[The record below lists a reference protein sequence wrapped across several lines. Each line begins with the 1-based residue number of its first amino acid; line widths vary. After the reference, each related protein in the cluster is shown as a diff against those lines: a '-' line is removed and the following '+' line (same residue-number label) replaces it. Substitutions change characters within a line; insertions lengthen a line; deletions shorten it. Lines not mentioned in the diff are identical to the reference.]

1 MKTKMKG
8 SMMNASLEN
17 KVAVVTGGTSGI
29 GKATSLA
36 LAKAGAKVVVAGRRE
51 NEGQAV
57 VQAIEKSGGKA
68 IFVKTDVSR
77 EADVKALVDKTLATF
92 GRLDIAF
99 NNAGTEGQMGPT
111 TDIQTSE
118 NYQSVFDINVKGVL
132 LSMKHEAAAMLRNGG
147 GAIINT
153 SSIAGQV
160 GFAGSGVYVAS
171 KHAVRGLS
179 KSAALEFAKKGIR
192 VNTVSPGTIQ
202 TEMIGRMLGD
212 GESDAKKW
220 WENQHPVGRFGSPEE
235 VAAAVVWLASPEAS
249 FVTGTDLAVD
259 GGYLAQ

>member
-1 MKTKMKG
+1 METKMKG
-8 SMMNASLEN
+8 PKMNASLEN

-57 VQAIEKSGGKA
+57 VQGIEKSGGKA

-147 GAIINT
+147 GSIINT

-220 WENQHPVGRFGSPEE
+220 WENQHPVGRFGAPEE

-249 FVTGTDLAVD
+249 FVTGTDIAVD
-259 GGYLAQ
+259 GGYMAQ

>member
-1 MKTKMKG
+1 
-8 SMMNASLEN
+8 MNASLEN

-57 VQAIEKSGGKA
+57 VQAIDKSGGKA

-118 NYQSVFDINVKGVL
+118 NYQSYQRERGL
-132 LSMKHEAAAMLRNGG
+132 ALHETRGG
-147 GAIINT
+147 GHVAQWGRGHHQHLLHRRPGRFCGKRCLC
-153 SSIAGQV
+153 GQQARRQ
-160 GFAGSGVYVAS
+160 GFEQE
-171 KHAVRGLS
+171 RRP
-179 KSAALEFAKKGIR
+179 GIR
-192 VNTVSPGTIQ
+192 QKRHSRKHGFTGHHPD
-202 TEMIGRMLGD
+202 GD
-212 GESDAKKW
+212 DRAHARRRRK
-220 WENQHPVGRFGSPEE
+220 
-235 VAAAVVWLASPEAS
+235 
-249 FVTGTDLAVD
+249 
-259 GGYLAQ
+259 

>member
-1 MKTKMKG
+1 
-8 SMMNASLEN
+8 MNASLEN

-29 GKATSLA
+29 GKAAALA

-57 VQAIEKSGGKA
+57 VQAIEESGGKA
-68 IFVKTDVSR
+68 LFVKTDVSR
-77 EADVKALVDKTLATF
+77 EADVKALVDKILATF

-111 TDIQTSE
+111 TDIQTAE

-132 LSMKHEAAAMLRNGG
+132 LSMKHETAAMLRNGG
-147 GAIINT
+147 GSIINT

-171 KHAVRGLS
+171 KHAINGLS
-179 KSAALEFAKKGIR
+179 KSAALEFARKGIR
-192 VNTVSPGTIQ
+192 VNTVSPGTIETDMITRMVGEGE
-202 TEMIGRMLGD
+202 TETR
-212 GESDAKKW
+212 KW
-220 WENQHPVGRFGSPEE
+220 WENQHPLGRFGTVDE
-235 VAAAVVWLASPEAS
+235 VAAAVVWLASPASS
-249 FVTGTDLAVD
+249 FVTGTDIAVD
-259 GGYLAQ
+259 GGYMAQ